1 MKKQYI
7 LYLLAAVLIAIMP
20 SCSKT
25 ANYKA
30 LIITGQSNHDWK
42 VSSEAIK
49 QILDETG
56 MFSSTI
62 MTTPQKGEDM
72 SDFNPDF
79 LKYNLVVLDYEGDI
93 WPEAIN
99 AALTDYVKQGGG
111 LLMYN
116 SKSDP
121 GGIVV
126 PDSVILLKRQDF
138 AISNEIS
145 DHPVTNGLP
154 ARWLHPADVIV
165 QGMKPAGEDS
175 QVLAAAYIGNEFRG
189 PRQREPVMIAR
200 NLGEGRIFTTL
211 LGTPDDNENTA
222 LHCAGFIVTL
232 QRGAEWAATGEV
244 TQEVPF
250 DFPTAAG
257 SVLRPDFKTFTANDL
272 FENIG
277 NYDITRSTKYFTYL
291 QNEIRKAG
299 GDEKKLLKLEKKMV
313 GVLKDD
319 QATNEAKK
327 LILRELSWM
336 GTDYCIPS
344 VKKLASNQEL
354 TDDVNFALTRL
365 RSSN

>member
-1 MKKQYI
+1 MRKQYF

-25 ANYKA
+25 PNYKV
-30 LIITGQSNHDWK
+30 LIITGQSNHNWK

-62 MTTPQKGEDM
+62 LTTPRKGEDM
-72 SDFNPDF
+72 LGFNPDF
-79 LKYNLVVLDYEGDI
+79 SKYDLVVLDYEGDI
-93 WPEAIN
+93 WPEPTN
-99 AALTDYVKQGGG
+99 DALTDYVNHGGG

-116 SKSDP
+116 SKSDL
-121 GGIVV
+121 GGAVY
-126 PDSVILLKRQDF
+126 DSVTLSKRQDF
-138 AISNEIS
+138 EIRSVIS

-154 ARWLHPADVIV
+154 VRWLHPADIIV
-165 QGMKPAGEDS
+165 QGLKPAGEDS
-175 QVLAAAYIGNEFRG
+175 QVLAAAFIGNEFRG
-189 PRQREPVMIAR
+189 PRKREPVLLTR

-211 LGTPDDNENTA
+211 LGTPDDNENMA
-222 LHCAGFIVTL
+222 LHCTGFIVTL

-257 SVLRPDFKTFTANDL
+257 TVLRSDFKTITTDDL
-272 FENIG
+272 FDNIG

-291 QNEIRKAG
+291 QSQIRKAG
-299 GDEKKLLKLEKKMV
+299 GDEKKLLELEKKMV

-354 TDDVNFALTRL
+354 TDDVEFALERL
-365 RSSN
+365 QK

>member
-1 MKKQYI
+1 MRKQYF

-25 ANYKA
+25 PDYKV

-62 MTTPQKGEDM
+62 LTTPQKGEDM
-72 SDFNPDF
+72 SGFNPDF
-79 LKYNLVVLDYEGDI
+79 SKYNLVVLDYEGDM
-93 WPEAIN
+93 WPEATNVALADFIN
-99 AALTDYVKQGGG
+99 QGGG

-116 SKSDP
+116 SKSEL

-126 PDSVILLKRQDF
+126 PDSVIILERQDF
-138 AISNEIS
+138 EIRNEIS
-145 DHPVTNGLP
+145 DHPVTSGLP
-154 ARWLHPADVIV
+154 VRWLHPADIIV
-165 QGMKPAGEDS
+165 QGLKPAGEDS
-175 QVLAAAYIGNEFRG
+175 QVLAAAFIGNEFRG
-189 PRQREPVMIAR
+189 PRKIEPVLLAR
-200 NLGEGRIFTTL
+200 NLGEGRIFITL
-211 LGTPDDNENTA
+211 IGTPDDNENMA
-222 LHCAGFIVTL
+222 LHCTGFIVTM

-257 SVLRPDFKTFTANDL
+257 TVLRPDFKTFTGDDL

-291 QNEIRKAG
+291 QSQIRKAG
-299 GDEKKLLKLEKKMV
+299 GDEKKLLELEKKMV

-354 TDDVNFALTRL
+354 TDDVEFALERL
-365 RSSN
+365 QK